1 VSDSLLVDRFGREHR
16 DLRVSLTD
24 RCNLRCTYCMPAEG
38 VPWLPGPQLLTT
50 DELVRLV
57 RIAVSLGITEV
68 RLTGGEP
75 LLRPDV
81 VDVVAA
87 LSSWPDAPELSLTS
101 NGVRLPTLAAPLAHA
116 GLRRVNISLDTLR
129 ADRFK
134 DLTRRDMLE
143 QTLAGVSAAVRA
155 GLRPVKVNTVLMR
168 GVNDDE
174 AGDLLAWALD
184 EGVELRFI
192 EQMPLDAQQIW
203 RRDEMITAE
212 EIEQQLGERFVLTP
226 ADGRGSDPSERF
238 LVDGGPAV
246 VGIVASVSRPFC
258 GSCDRLRLT
267 ADGQLRNCLFAH
279 DESDLR
285 TSLRRGASD
294 DDLAAQMLAC
304 VAVKKAGHGIDYPTF
319 IQPNRPMSAIGG

>member
-1 VSDSLLVDRFGREHR
+1 MVDRFGREHR

-57 RIAVSLGITEV
+57 RIAVSMGITEV

-87 LSSWPDAPELSLTS
+87 LSSWSDAPELSLTS

-155 GLRPVKVNTVLMR
+155 GLRPVKVNTVLMS

-212 EIEQQLGERFVLTP
+212 EIEQRLGERFVLTP

-304 VAVKKAGHGIDYPTF
+304 VAVKKAGHGIDDPTF

>member
-1 VSDSLLVDRFGREHR
+1 
-16 DLRVSLTD
+16 
-24 RCNLRCTYCMPAEG
+24 MPAEG